1 MQMSTE
7 EIISQVNGIFKEVLD
22 NEEISLNYQT
32 TAEDVEDWDS
42 LNHII
47 LVVAIEKHFNTRF
60 TSDEIH
66 NFKNVGEMCD
76 AIKNKLSHA

>member
-22 NEEISLNYQT
+22 NKDVSLNYHT

-47 LVVAIEKHFNTRF
+47 LVVAIEKHFNIRF
-60 TSDEIH
+60 SSDEIH

-76 AIKNKLSHA
+76 EIKNKLSHA

>member
-1 MQMSTE
+1 MNTA
-7 EIISQVNGIFKEVLD
+7 EIISQVNRIFKEVLD
-22 NEEISLNYQT
+22 NNEISVNYNT

-47 LVVAIEKHFNTRF
+47 LVVAIEKHFNVRF

-66 NFKNVGEMCD
+66 RFKNVGEMCD
-76 AIKNKLSHA
+76 EIKNKLGHG